1 MWSHYIPYRQA
12 CLAYRR
18 QRYYLWTGFLS
29 FLQRTV
35 TKIYPLDCHI
45 SISYLSLWRSYME
58 YAPLFYTI
66 RHFVGRAF
74 KRSYHRY
81 HLCFFFYGLRP
92 AKAGPFRQMN
102 KKKNP
107 SQQQMKQIISKR
119 IKKKNT
125 KSMQNRLILHYHNVT
140 NGRLLLQCGNQ

>member
-1 MWSHYIPYRQA
+1 MVSFLLLQKHSSLYFSYNLDRMWSHYIPYRQA

-81 HLCFFFYGLRP
+81 HLCFFFCVTARQKP
-92 AKAGPFRQMN
+92 DPFANATRRESVSATDETDNIEMD
-102 KKKNP
+102 KEEEHE
-107 SQQQMKQIISKR
+107 IDAE
-119 IKKKNT
+119 
-125 KSMQNRLILHYHNVT
+125 
-140 NGRLLLQCGNQ
+140 